1 MKKIL
6 SILLVVCLLVT
17 TVFSSGVFATEGD
30 VNVNVSD
37 LTTKT
42 LTMPEISGK
51 YKTQGRTVLQDGV
64 LLAHY
69 PATGIEFNA
78 YCSGDVSVTFNV
90 TKLHSTD
97 QTLLNQYGGCFF
109 TVIIDGV
116 KQARETCK
124 ITTTGEVTITI
135 AKGLTEGVHNFEIY
149 RQNEITHANLGFKS
163 ITLNGYLLN
172 APANKDTYIEFVGA
186 SQWGGWGA
194 IGDSTVDKNYSGT
207 PLYQDVT
214 QGLTY
219 LTAEHLDTDWSVVSV
234 AGIGAYWSGQ
244 TMNSVYDYVG
254 YYNDKN
260 TLYDFARQPDY
271 VVIGLG
277 TNDVSKA
284 AENGKTEEDIYEAFD
299 YFIRR
304 MRLKNPNAK
313 IVWVH
318 GMMTEAVDKY
328 VEKVVEDLGGAEYGV
343 YDVKVTQNN
352 AGASSHPSA
361 EGHAVMAEEISA
373 FIRTIEND
381 TFISELPKK
390 SDKDDTKGQ
399 VLIESDF
406 SSTTKWTRRTPANV
420 VYMDED
426 SNGTNDFARLTGSS
440 SA

>member
-1 MKKIL
+1 MKKAL
-6 SILLVVCLLVT
+6 SVVLIICLMFT
-17 TVFSSGVFATEGD
+17 SIFSFSAYATGED
-30 VNVNVSD
+30 VNAND

-149 RQNEITHANLGFKS
+149 RQNEITHANLGFKR

-214 QGLTY
+214 QGLTQ

-284 AENGKTEEDIYEAFD
+284 AGNGKTEEDIYEAFD
-299 YFIRR
+299 YFIRG
-304 MRLKNPNAK
+304 
-313 IVWVH
+313 W
-318 GMMTEAVDKY
+318 
-328 VEKVVEDLGGAEYGV
+328 
-343 YDVKVTQNN
+343 
-352 AGASSHPSA
+352 ASPW
-361 EGHAVMAEEISA
+361 
-373 FIRTIEND
+373 
-381 TFISELPKK
+381 K
-390 SDKDDTKGQ
+390 
-399 VLIESDF
+399 
-406 SSTTKWTRRTPANV
+406 
-420 VYMDED
+420 
-426 SNGTNDFARLTGSS
+426 
-440 SA
+440 